1 MGGCRCTYRNCTV
14 KTDGKTHMFHYPVFE
29 KVRCHQWLVNAQR
42 LEFLDLKVSQLKNR
56 VVCQHHFKEENFM
69 NYKKD
74 KLTFDAIPTE
84 NGPFCD
90 PSKFVNSSQE
100 TTKSYHNLIHLEDI
114 ENEVIFNDKKA
125 NFSLKYGDFLTNGE
139 VMDSSSRY
147 RTDNINISKENA
159 NKISKPTFCSKS
171 EQEINQQLFK
181 PRFTTLALPSK
192 NVNKIQPQPMLIVPP
207 YTDMSLDIEGGK
219 EIIQEQGP
227 INIYEQYPSTYKNNS
242 QNSLLQLNT
251 QNPSTHPTPSQNNN
265 EGLVKKEPKVRILS
279 EKKIQIL
286 GPIPVTGKLEKV
298 PHSITINIPNRKR
311 EENMSDKKCPNNSY
325 VTNPS
330 DKLKILEVLDVEFQ
344 GTPKDTV
351 AAAEVPRPK
360 PIETDVNNIPTSQL
374 LPKTPQIKNK
384 IKSERSAAIEKKRQF
399 NMRMKDILETCLDKL
414 DDSIKVT
421 DKNTPPV
428 VASSK
433 SLIKQT
439 QPQVEKST
447 DQQVGTHLAKE
458 QSLPNAQEYTIAYL
472 DARMKSM
479 ERALLNKI
487 EQNSQRILELKDSF
501 GNIKTCKEPND
512 KRNVGVQ
519 TNVNE
524 DCYKKFLYQ
533 EISQYLSPDSNSL
546 IYEEL
551 FIDKYS
557 VGDTSTQRKRR
568 KKYI

>member
-90 PSKFVNSSQE
+90 PSKFVDSSQE
-100 TTKSYHNLIHLEDI
+100 MTKSYPNLILLEDI

-139 VMDSSSRY
+139 VMDSTSRY
-147 RTDNINISKENA
+147 HSDNINLSKENT
-159 NKISKPTFCSKS
+159 NIISKPKFYLKN
-171 EQEINQQLFK
+171 EQEMNQQLFK
-181 PRFTTLALPSK
+181 PRFTTLTLPSK
-192 NVNKIQPQPMLIVPP
+192 SVSKMQPQPMLIVPP
-207 YTDMSLDIEGGK
+207 YTDLSLDIEGGK
-219 EIIQEQGP
+219 EIIQEQGT
-227 INIYEQYPSTYKNNS
+227 INIYEPNPSSYKNNTRNA
-242 QNSLLQLNT
+242 NSLLHLNT
-251 QNPSTHPTPSQNNN
+251 TPSQHNN
-265 EGLVKKEPKVRILS
+265 EVLVKKEPKVKILS
-279 EKKIQIL
+279 EKKIEIR
-286 GPIPVTGKLEKV
+286 GPIPVMGKLEKV
-298 PHSITINIPNRKR
+298 PHSITINIPNRKK
-311 EENMSDKKCPNNSY
+311 EENISDKKGINNPL
-325 VTNPS
+325 VKIPS
-330 DKLKILEVLDVEFQ
+330 DKLKILEVLDVEFN
-344 GTPKDTV
+344 GVPKTDV
-351 AAAEVPRPK
+351 ATEVPKPK
-360 PIETDVNNIPTSQL
+360 TIETDINYVPASQP

-384 IKSERSAAIEKKRQF
+384 ITSERSAAIEKKRKF

-414 DDSIKVT
+414 DDSIKVN
-421 DKNTPPV
+421 DKNPPPV
-428 VASSK
+428 KASSK
-433 SLIKQT
+433 SLIKQP
-439 QPQVEKST
+439 QPKVT

-458 QSLPNAQEYTIAYL
+458 QTLPNAQEYTIAYL

-512 KRNVGVQ
+512 KKNVSVQ
-519 TNVNE
+519 TSINE

-533 EISQYLSPDSNSL
+533 EMSQYLSPDSNSL

-551 FIDKYS
+551 FINKYS
-557 VGDTSTQRKRR
+557 VVDTSPQRKRR
-568 KKYI
+568 RKYI